1 MSPLVRFRLLAGT
14 LLLLGACSSGTSGG
28 GTTKADAASPTGGG
42 AGNGGGQGSGGS
54 PGGGG
59 APAAGGVT
67 ATSGAPGSGGV
78 AGTGGLSGLGGG
90 PGSGGAPVGGAVKGG
105 TSGTA
110 GAPNTG
116 GATGAGGTSAAGG
129 ATLAGG
135 TTGTGGTQ
143 RTGGALGTGGG
154 TPASGGSRAT
164 GGAQGSDAGTAT
176 DASTDAP
183 SITPGTTPP
192 ITPRWAFEPWA
203 WEDNTNT
210 RQSTE
215 ALIAGYI
222 SRQIPVGAVII
233 DSPWETTFNTL
244 SWDTTRYPSP
254 QAMIDG
260 FHTQGVKVIMW
271 LTAFVDTD
279 APQYQTA
286 KAQNYGVNNNTNA
299 TWWKGTG
306 LHVDITNPAAATW
319 WNGLLGGILAN
330 GIDGWKLDRGAD
342 YIGDPITTAAGS
354 MSAVNFK
361 KRLSA
366 DFFDTTISKNPNG
379 IVMVRPYDAAQ
390 GGVGSDVSKCSMGWV
405 GDHDGG
411 FSGIATQMSDIY
423 TSAQM
428 GYGAPGVEVGGYVNA
443 PSKNSLIRYAEFGAL
458 TPLMENGGTNG
469 GQSQHLPW
477 FWDAATV
484 TTYQYFATLH
494 SELGSYN
501 FSYGVDA
508 HLTGTSIIRGSD
520 KVKGQHL
527 LGDQLL
533 ASVITTDV
541 TTKSVS
547 FPTGSNWIDYW
558 NEDTVFTGGTTTQ
571 YAAPLAQYPIF
582 IKTGA
587 IIPMDVK
594 TAVAGH
600 GDTTSAGKI
609 TVLVY
614 PQGKSSFTFHRPL
627 GEGTTY
633 EDVGINVDVTS
644 GTIAVSGATATS
656 YRLRVKSMQAPTDVT
671 GADTWSYDATKKV
684 VTVDKQGATF
694 SIVVSGLK
702 GYP

>member
-1 MSPLVRFRLLAGT
+1 
-14 LLLLGACSSGTSGG
+14 
-28 GTTKADAASPTGGG
+28 
-42 AGNGGGQGSGGS
+42 
-54 PGGGG
+54 
-59 APAAGGVT
+59 VT
-67 ATSGAPGSGGV
+67 ATSGAPGGGGV
-78 AGTGGLSGLGGG
+78 TGTGGIG
-90 PGSGGAPVGGAVKGG
+90 PGSSGGSATGG
-105 TSGTA
+105 TSGT
-110 GAPNTG
+110 GGTPNTG
-116 GATGAGGTSAAGG
+116 GAIGTGGTPGGGG
-129 ATLAGG
+129 ATPAGG

-143 RTGGALGTGGG
+143 RTGGAPGTGGVVGGGG
-154 TPASGGSRAT
+154 TLAAGGARAT

-215 ALIAGYI
+215 SLIAGYI

-279 APQYQTA
+279 APQYQTV
-286 KAQNYGVNNNTNA
+286 KTQNYGVNNNTNA

-306 LHVDITNPAAATW
+306 IHVDITNLTAAAW
-319 WNGLLGGILAN
+319 WNGLLGGVLAN

-342 YIGDPITTAAGS
+342 YIGDPINTSAGS
-354 MSAVNFK
+354 MSATDFK

-366 DFFDTTISKNPNG
+366 DFYDTTTSKSSNG
-379 IVMVRPYDAAQ
+379 IVLVRPYSAAQ

-443 PSKNSLIRYAEFGAL
+443 PSKDSLIRYAEFGAL
-458 TPLMENGGTNG
+458 TPLMENGGANG

-477 FWDAATV
+477 FWDATTV

-508 HLTGTSIIRGSD
+508 HVTGTSIIRGSD
-520 KVKGQHL
+520 KTKGQHL

-533 ASVITTDV
+533 AAVITTDV

-547 FPTGSNWIDYW
+547 FPVGSNWIDYW
-558 NEDTVFTGGTTTQ
+558 NEDTVYTGGTTTQ
-571 YAAPLAQYPIF
+571 YSAPLAQYPLF

-594 TAVAGH
+594 TPVTGH
-600 GDTTSAGKI
+600 GDTTSSGKI

-627 GEGTTY
+627 DEGTAY
-633 EDVGINVDVTS
+633 EDVGINVDATS
-644 GTIAVSGATATS
+644 GMLTVSGATSAS
-656 YRLRVKSMQAPTDVT
+656 YRLRVKSMQAPTGVT
-671 GADTWSYDATKKV
+671 GADTWSYDVTKKV
-684 VTVDKQGATF
+684 VVIDKQGTTF
-694 SIVVSGLK
+694 SIVVNGLT